1 MLLKM
6 FKSKIHRATI
16 TGADLNYEGSIKI
29 DSDLLESAN
38 MLEYESVWIWNTNN
52 GERLMT
58 YIIKGE
64 AGSGVIELNGAAA
77 RLGQKGDLV
86 IISTFA
92 DMSEEFAKTWKPTV
106 ILVDEN
112 NKLKQMFRESGG
124 MDGAGI

>member
-1 MLLKM
+1 MQLKI

-29 DSDLLESAN
+29 DSNLLEAAG
-38 MLEYESVWIWNTNN
+38 MYEYEAVWIWNINN

-58 YIIKGE
+58 YIIKGP

-86 IISTFA
+86 IITTFA
-92 DMSEEFAKTWKPTV
+92 DMSEEKAESWKPIV
-106 ILVDEN
+106 VLVDEN
-112 NKLKQMFRESGG
+112 NKIKDICRGSGG
-124 MDGAGI
+124 VDG